1 MKLFMNYLKKILLI
15 CKYNIERYNKSNLF
29 DLLYRI
35 KILNRTNTVQYILQT
50 DCSVSRYG
58 DGEFTVMSGGSNG
71 FQSVNPELAN
81 RLIEVINNPIPNH
94 IICIPY
100 SFKSRRGMTLDSKLF
115 ILGFLAVYGEKS
127 VLPYLKKEY
136 QYFDTNFTRFYMGY
150 MKQRNCEEYVRL
162 LKRIWNK
169 RDLCIVEGRYSRL
182 GVGNDLFDNANSII
196 RILGPEKNAFDKYD
210 ELLAVS
216 LEYGKERLVLIALG
230 MTATVLAYD
239 LAKQGV
245 QAIDVGQ
252 VDVEYEWYR
261 MGAKTKCL
269 IPNKYVN
276 EVKGGDLVDSYSDKV
291 YESQIVT
298 CVCD

>member
-1 MKLFMNYLKKILLI
+1 MWSKIHSLKKNILIWMYYVNSFWNKKLFT
-15 CKYNIERYNKSNLF
+15 LF
-29 DLLYRI
+29 YCIRVFNRI
-35 KILNRTNTVQYILQT
+35 HTVQHILQT
-50 DCSVSRYG
+50 NCSVSRYG
-58 DGEFTVMSGGSNG
+58 DGEFMVMSGGSNG

-150 MKQRNCEEYVRL
+150 TKHRNCEEYVKL

-245 QAIDVGQ
+245 QAIDVGH
-252 VDVEYEWYR
+252 VDIEYEWYR

-276 EVKGGDLVDSYSDKV
+276 EVERKNSVNDCSNQI
-291 YESQIVT
+291 YESQIVA
-298 CVCD
+298 CFYD